1 MEKSSVSSAIIKSI
15 VLVVLGA
22 MIILGVYMMITRVK
36 GKPAKDEDYQLTAVD
51 EITTTNLDK
60 NYPADARM
68 VVELYGK
75 IMRTMYRETYDENQQ
90 NKMITV
96 LAGIMDD
103 ELLANQNNFPKS
115 IKNEIKEKKDGDYS
129 IVTYIVQAKEP
140 DVVKVDGKKM
150 CTVECLFSLRKG
162 TSHVPITYDFIMRQ
176 DEDGKWKIL
185 GWTVKDD
192 DE

>member
-1 MEKSSVSSAIIKSI
+1 MKKSSVSSAVIKSI
-15 VLVVLGA
+15 VLAVLGA
-22 MIILGVYMMITRVK
+22 LIILGVYLMLTR
-36 GKPAKDEDYQLTAVD
+36 GKSRPGKEENYELTAVD

-68 VVELYGK
+68 VVEFYGK
-75 IMRTMYRETYDENQQ
+75 IMRTLYRETYSDDQQ
-90 NKMITV
+90 DKMIEV

-103 ELLANQNNFPKS
+103 ELLANQSNFSKS
-115 IKNEIKEKKDGDYS
+115 IKNEVKNKKEGDYS
-129 IVTYIVQAKEP
+129 VVSYVVQGKEP
-140 DVVKVDGKKM
+140 DVVKVDGRKM
-150 CTVECLFSLRKG
+150 CTVECLFALRKG

-192 DE
+192 E

>member
-1 MEKSSVSSAIIKSI
+1 MEKSSLSSAIIKSI

-150 CTVECLFSLRKG
+150 CTVECLLSLRKG

>member
-1 MEKSSVSSAIIKSI
+1 MKKSSVSSAVIKSI
-15 VLVVLGA
+15 VLAVLGA
-22 MIILGVYMMITRVK
+22 LIILGVYLMLTR
-36 GKPAKDEDYQLTAVD
+36 GKSKPGKDESYELTVVD

-68 VVELYGK
+68 VVEFYGK
-75 IMRTMYRETYDENQQ
+75 IMRTLYRETYSDEQQ
-90 NKMITV
+90 DKMIDI

-103 ELLANQNNFPKS
+103 ELLANQNNFSKS
-115 IKNEIKEKKDGDYS
+115 IKNEVKNKKEGDYS
-129 IVTYIVQAKEP
+129 VVSYVVQAKEP
-140 DVVKVDGKKM
+140 DVVKVDGRKM
-150 CTVECLFSLRKG
+150 CTVECLFALRKG

-185 GWTVKDD
+185 GWTVQD